1 MKILAVQNRMGIG
14 DMIIF
19 LPFIE
24 AIAKK
29 FDSSVSIL
37 VKENTK
43 SSEILKN
50 NPYIDKIIFLD
61 RNDRTKKGRHFGFR
75 GTLNLASDIQKYN
88 FDKVF
93 IFNSSLRF
101 RLIMKIAKIKDIYQY
116 KLFDKKKQNVIKTA
130 QDFLK
135 KSINLDVES
144 KPTISISPKDIN
156 EAFVKYNIV
165 KKNINILLG
174 IGGSGDTKR
183 VPAEKYIEFIKLCTN
198 NYDCKFFLATGKK
211 YEEQKIL
218 KKILN
223 SNFKNYCKA
232 LDDLTISETLPII
245 KNCNLAVC
253 NDTSF
258 SHLSAALEIETI
270 VLMTDSPLLYGSY
283 NPKMHP
289 IIPDGEKTVTHN
301 TLGKDKINPEK
312 IFNKMKEILKLS

>member
-29 FDSSVSIL
+29 FDSPVSIL

-43 SSEILKN
+43 PTEILKN
-50 NPYIDKIIFLD
+50 NSCIDKIIYLD
-61 RNDRTKKGRHFGFR
+61 RNDRTKEGRHFGFI

-116 KLFDKKKQNVIKTA
+116 KLFDKKKQNIIKAA
-130 QDFLK
+130 QVFLNR
-135 KSINLDVES
+135 SINLDVES
-144 KPTISISPKDIN
+144 KPIISISPKDIN

-198 NYDCKFFLATGKK
+198 NYECKFFLATGKK
-211 YEEQKIL
+211 YEEQEIL

-232 LDDLTISETLPII
+232 LDSLTISETLPII

-258 SHLSAALEIETI
+258 SHISAALAIETI

-289 IIPDGEKTVTHN
+289 IVPDGEKIVTHN

>member
-29 FDSSVSIL
+29 FASPVSIL

-50 NPYIDKIIFLD
+50 NSYIDKIISLD

-75 GTLNLASDIQKYN
+75 GALNLASDIQKYN

-116 KLFDKKKQNVIKTA
+116 KLFDKKKQNIIKAA

-135 KSINLDVES
+135 RSINLDVES

-183 VPAEKYIEFIKLCTN
+183 VPAEKYLEFIKLCTN
-198 NYDCKFFLATGKK
+198 SYECKFFLATGKK
-211 YEEQKIL
+211 FEEQKIL

-258 SHLSAALEIETI
+258 SHLSAALKIETI
-270 VLMTDSPLLYGSY
+270 VLMTDSPLLYGNYS
-283 NPKMHP
+283 PKMHP

>member
-29 FDSSVSIL
+29 FASPVSIL

-43 SSEILKN
+43 PTEILKN
-50 NPYIDKIIFLD
+50 NSYIDKIIYLD
-61 RNDRTKKGRHFGFR
+61 RNDSSKEGRHFGFI

-116 KLFDKKKQNVIKTA
+116 KLFDKKKQNIIKAA
-130 QDFLK
+130 QDFLNR
-135 KSINLDVES
+135 SINLDVES
-144 KPTISISPKDIN
+144 KPTISINPKDIN

-183 VPAEKYIEFIKLCTN
+183 VPAEKYIEFIKLCIN
-198 NYDCKFFLATGKK
+198 SYECKFFLATGKNF
-211 YEEQKIL
+211 EEQEIL

-223 SNFKNYCKA
+223 SNFNNYCKA

-258 SHLSAALEIETI
+258 SHLSAALAIETI

-312 IFNKMKEILKLS
+312 IFNKMKEILKLF

>member
-29 FDSSVSIL
+29 FDSPVSIL

-50 NPYIDKIIFLD
+50 NPYINKIIFLD
-61 RNDRTKKGRHFGFR
+61 RNDHAKKGRHFGFR

-116 KLFDKKKQNVIKTA
+116 KLFDKKKQNIIKTA

-135 KSINLDVES
+135 RSINLDVES

-156 EAFVKYNIV
+156 EAFLKYNIV

-198 NYDCKFFLATGKK
+198 NYECKFFLAAGKK
-211 YEEQKIL
+211 YEEQEIL

-223 SNFKNYCKA
+223 SSFKNYCKA

-283 NPKMHP
+283 SPKMHP

>member
-19 LPFIE
+19 LPYIE
-24 AIAKK
+24 AISKK
-29 FDSSVSIL
+29 FKNPVSIL
-37 VKENTK
+37 VKQNTK

-61 RNDRTKKGRHFGFR
+61 RNDHTKEGRHFGFI
-75 GTLNLASDIQKYN
+75 GTLNLTSDIQKYN

-101 RLIMKIAKIKDIYQY
+101 RIIMKIAKIKDIYQY
-116 KLFDKKKQNVIKTA
+116 KLFDKKKQNIIKAA

-144 KPTISISPKDIN
+144 KPEISISPKDVN
-156 EAFVKYNIV
+156 EAFLKYNIA

-198 NYDCKFFLATGKK
+198 NYECKFFLATGKK
-211 YEEQKIL
+211 YEEQEIL

-283 NPKMHP
+283 SPKMHP

>member
-1 MKILAVQNRMGIG
+1 MKIGSTSENKS
-14 DMIIF
+14 
-19 LPFIE
+19 IE
-24 AIAKK
+24 KRIAITPEVAKK
-29 FDSSVSIL
+29 YISLGIEVSLLKNYGSHIGIDDSLYSKIGVKIINDEKKLINNSDLILQLNLLCDENISFLNKNQSLIGVFDAYNNKKKI
-37 VKENTK
+37 
-43 SSEILKN
+43 EIL
-50 NPYIDKIIFLD
+50 
-61 RNDRTKKGRHFGFR
+61 T
-75 GTLNLASDIQKYN
+75 
-88 FDKVF
+88 
-93 IFNSSLRF
+93 
-101 RLIMKIAKIKDIYQY
+101 
-116 KLFDKKKQNVIKTA
+116 
-130 QDFLK
+130 
-135 KSINLDVES
+135 
-144 KPTISISPKDIN
+144 
-156 EAFVKYNIV
+156 

-183 VPAEKYIEFIKLCTN
+183 VAAEKYIEFIKLCTN
-198 NYDCKFFLATGKK
+198 NYECKFFLAAGKK
-211 YEEQKIL
+211 YEEQEIL
-218 KKILN
+218 KKIFN

-283 NPKMHP
+283 SPKMHP

>member
-29 FDSSVSIL
+29 FDSPVSIL

-50 NPYIDKIIFLD
+50 NPYINKIIFLD
-61 RNDRTKKGRHFGFR
+61 RNDHAKKGRHFGFR

-116 KLFDKKKQNVIKTA
+116 KLFDKKKQNIIKAA

-198 NYDCKFFLATGKK
+198 NYECKFFLATGKK
-211 YEEQKIL
+211 YEEQEIL

-283 NPKMHP
+283 SPKMHP

>member
-29 FDSSVSIL
+29 FDSPVCIL

-61 RNDRTKKGRHFGFR
+61 RNDHAKKGRHFGFR

-116 KLFDKKKQNVIKTA
+116 KLFDKKKQNIIKTA

-135 KSINLDVES
+135 RSINLDVES
-144 KPTISISPKDIN
+144 KPTISISPKNIN
-156 EAFVKYNIV
+156 EAFLKYNIV

-174 IGGSGDTKR
+174 VGGSGDTKR
-183 VPAEKYIEFIKLCTN
+183 VAAEKYIEFIKLCTN
-198 NYDCKFFLATGKK
+198 NYGCKFFLAAGKK
-211 YEEQKIL
+211 YEEQEIL
-218 KKILN
+218 KKI
-223 SNFKNYCKA
+223 
-232 LDDLTISETLPII
+232 
-245 KNCNLAVC
+245 
-253 NDTSF
+253 
-258 SHLSAALEIETI
+258 
-270 VLMTDSPLLYGSY
+270 
-283 NPKMHP
+283 
-289 IIPDGEKTVTHN
+289 
-301 TLGKDKINPEK
+301 
-312 IFNKMKEILKLS
+312 

>member
-24 AIAKK
+24 AISKK
-29 FDSSVSIL
+29 FDSPICIL
-37 VKENTK
+37 VKESTK

-61 RNDRTKKGRHFGFR
+61 RNDRAKKGRHFGFK

-116 KLFDKKKQNVIKTA
+116 KLFDKKKQNIIKAA

-135 KSINLDVES
+135 RSINLDVES
-144 KPTISISPKDIN
+144 KPAISISPKDIN
-156 EAFVKYNIV
+156 EAFLKYNIV

-183 VPAEKYIEFIKLCTN
+183 VAVEKYIEFIKLCTN
-198 NYDCKFFLATGKK
+198 NYECKFFLAAGKK
-211 YEEQKIL
+211 YEEQEIL

>member
-29 FDSSVSIL
+29 FDSPVSIL

-61 RNDRTKKGRHFGFR
+61 RNDHAKKGRHFGFR

-116 KLFDKKKQNVIKTA
+116 KLFDKKKQNIIKAA

-135 KSINLDVES
+135 RSVNLDVES
-144 KPTISISPKDIN
+144 KPAISISPKDIN
-156 EAFVKYNIV
+156 EAFLKYNIV

-183 VPAEKYIEFIKLCTN
+183 VSAEKYIEFIKLCTN
-198 NYDCKFFLATGKK
+198 NYECKFFLATGKK
-211 YEEQKIL
+211 YEEQEIL

-283 NPKMHP
+283 SPKMHP

>member
-29 FDSSVSIL
+29 FASPVSIL

-43 SSEILKN
+43 PTEILKN
-50 NPYIDKIIFLD
+50 NSYIDKIIYLD
-61 RNDRTKKGRHFGFR
+61 RNDRSKEGRHFGFI

-116 KLFDKKKQNVIKTA
+116 KLFDKKKQNIIKVA
-130 QDFLK
+130 QDFLN

-183 VPAEKYIEFIKLCTN
+183 VSAEKYIEFIKLCTN
-198 NYDCKFFLATGKK
+198 SYECKFFLATGKK
-211 YEEQKIL
+211 YEEQEIL

-232 LDDLTISETLPII
+232 LDNLTISETLPII

>member
-29 FDSSVSIL
+29 FNNSVSIL

-50 NPYIDKIIFLD
+50 NPYIDNIIFLD
-61 RNDRTKKGRHFGFR
+61 RNDRTKKGRHFGFS

-116 KLFDKKKQNVIKTA
+116 KLFDKKKQNIIKAA
-130 QDFLK
+130 QNFLY

-144 KPTISISPKDIN
+144 KPTISINPKDIN
-156 EAFVKYNIV
+156 EANVKYNIE

-174 IGGSGDTKR
+174 IGGSGNTKR

-198 NYDCKFFLATGKK
+198 SYKCKFFLATGKK
-211 YEEQKIL
+211 YEEQEIL

-258 SHLSAALEIETI
+258 SHLSAALGIETI

-283 NPKMHP
+283 SPKMHP

>member
-29 FDSSVSIL
+29 FASPVSIL
-37 VKENTK
+37 VKQNTK

-50 NPYIDKIIFLD
+50 NSCIDKIIFLD
-61 RNDRTKKGRHFGFR
+61 RNDRTKEGRHFGFI
-75 GTLNLASDIQKYN
+75 GTLNLTSDIQKYN

-116 KLFDKKKQNVIKTA
+116 KLFDKKKQNVIKAA

-156 EAFVKYNIV
+156 EASVKYNIV

-183 VPAEKYIEFIKLCTN
+183 VPAEKYLEFIKFCVN
-198 NYDCKFFLATGKK
+198 SYECKFFLATGKNF
-211 YEEQKIL
+211 EEQEIL

-223 SNFKNYCKA
+223 SNFNNYCKA
-232 LDDLTISETLPII
+232 LDDLTISEILPII

-270 VLMTDSPLLYGSY
+270 VLMTDSPLLYGNYS
-283 NPKMHP
+283 PKMHP

>member
-29 FDSSVSIL
+29 FASPVSIL

-50 NPYIDKIIFLD
+50 NPYINKIIFLD

-116 KLFDKKKQNVIKTA
+116 KLFYKKKQNIIKAA

-135 KSINLDVES
+135 RSINLDVES

-156 EAFVKYNIV
+156 EAFLKYNIV

-183 VPAEKYIEFIKLCTN
+183 VAAEKYIEFIKLCTN
-198 NYDCKFFLATGKK
+198 NYECKFFLAAGKK
-211 YEEQKIL
+211 YEEQEIL

-232 LDDLTISETLPII
+232 LDDLTISET
-245 KNCNLAVC
+245 
-253 NDTSF
+253 
-258 SHLSAALEIETI
+258 
-270 VLMTDSPLLYGSY
+270 
-283 NPKMHP
+283 
-289 IIPDGEKTVTHN
+289 
-301 TLGKDKINPEK
+301 
-312 IFNKMKEILKLS
+312 

>member
-29 FDSSVSIL
+29 FASPVSIL

-43 SSEILKN
+43 PTEILKK
-50 NPYIDKIIFLD
+50 NPYIDKIIYLD
-61 RNDRTKKGRHFGFR
+61 RNDRSKEGRHFGFI

-116 KLFDKKKQNVIKTA
+116 KLFDKKKQNIIKVA
-130 QDFLK
+130 QDFLN

-156 EAFVKYNIV
+156 EASVKYNIV

-258 SHLSAALEIETI
+258 SHLSAALSIETI

>member
-29 FDSSVSIL
+29 FDSPVSIL

-61 RNDRTKKGRHFGFR
+61 RNDRAKKGRHFGFR

-116 KLFDKKKQNVIKTA
+116 KLFDKKKQNIIKAA

-135 KSINLDVES
+135 RSINLDVES

-198 NYDCKFFLATGKK
+198 NYECKFFLAAGKK
-211 YEEQKIL
+211 YEEQEIL

-283 NPKMHP
+283 SPKMHP

>member
-24 AIAKK
+24 AVAKK
-29 FDSSVSIL
+29 FASPVSIL

-50 NPYIDKIIFLD
+50 NSYIDKIISLD

-75 GTLNLASDIQKYN
+75 GALNLASDIQKYN

-116 KLFDKKKQNVIKTA
+116 KLFDKKKQNIIKVA

-198 NYDCKFFLATGKK
+198 NYECKFFLATGKK
-211 YEEQKIL
+211 YEEQEIL

-283 NPKMHP
+283 SPKMHP

>member
-29 FDSSVSIL
+29 FASPVSIL

-43 SSEILKN
+43 PTEILKN
-50 NPYIDKIIFLD
+50 NSYIDKIIYLD
-61 RNDRTKKGRHFGFR
+61 RNDRSKEGRHFGFI

-116 KLFDKKKQNVIKTA
+116 KLFDKKKQNIIKAA

-135 KSINLDVES
+135 RSINLDVES

-156 EAFVKYNIV
+156 EAFLKYNIV

-183 VPAEKYIEFIKLCTN
+183 VPAEKYLEFIKLCIN
-198 NYDCKFFLATGKK
+198 NYECKFFLATGKK
-211 YEEQKIL
+211 IEEQEIL

-283 NPKMHP
+283 SPKMHP

>member
-29 FDSSVSIL
+29 FASPVSIL

-43 SSEILKN
+43 PTEILKK
-50 NPYIDKIIFLD
+50 NPYIDKIIYLD
-61 RNDRTKKGRHFGFR
+61 RNDRSKEGRHFGFIC
-75 GTLNLASDIQKYN
+75 TLNLASDIQKYN

-101 RLIMKIAKIKDIYQY
+101 RFIMKIAKIKDIYQY
-116 KLFDKKKQNVIKTA
+116 KLFDKKKQNIIKAA
-130 QDFLK
+130 QNFLN

-144 KPTISISPKDIN
+144 KPIILINPKDVN
-156 EAFVKYNIV
+156 EALLKYNIV

-198 NYDCKFFLATGKK
+198 NYECKFFLATGKK
-211 YEEQKIL
+211 YEEQEIL

-223 SNFKNYCKA
+223 SNFKNYCIA
-232 LDDLTISETLPII
+232 LDNLTISETLPII
-245 KNCNLAVC
+245 KNCNLAIC

-258 SHLSAALEIETI
+258 SHLSAALAIETI

-283 NPKMHP
+283 SPKMHP

-301 TLGKDKINPEK
+301 TLGKNKINPVK
-312 IFNKMKEILKLS
+312 IFDKMKEILKLS

>member
-29 FDSSVSIL
+29 FASPVSIL

-43 SSEILKN
+43 PTEILKN
-50 NPYIDKIIFLD
+50 NSYIDNIIYLD
-61 RNDRTKKGRHFGFR
+61 RNDRTKEGRHFGFI

-116 KLFDKKKQNVIKTA
+116 KLFDKKKQNIIKAA
-130 QDFLK
+130 QNFLK

-144 KPTISISPKDIN
+144 KPTILINQKNTN
-156 EAFVKYNIV
+156 EAFFKYNIE
-165 KKNINILLG
+165 KKDINILLG

-183 VPAEKYIEFIKLCTN
+183 VSAEKYLEFIKLCTN
-198 NYDCKFFLATGKK
+198 NYECKFFLATGKK
-211 YEEQKIL
+211 YEEQEIL

-232 LDDLTISETLPII
+232 LDDLTISETFPII

-258 SHLSAALEIETI
+258 SHLFAALEIETI

-283 NPKMHP
+283 SPKMHP

-301 TLGKDKINPEK
+301 TSGKNKINPEK
-312 IFNKMKEILKLS
+312 IFSKMKEILKLS

>member
-29 FDSSVSIL
+29 FDSPVSIL

-50 NPYIDKIIFLD
+50 NPHINEIIFLD
-61 RNDRTKKGRHFGFR
+61 RNDHAKKGRHFGFR

-116 KLFDKKKQNVIKTA
+116 KLFDKKKQNIIKAA

-156 EAFVKYNIV
+156 EAFLKYNIV

-183 VPAEKYIEFIKLCTN
+183 VTAEKYIEFIKLCTN
-198 NYDCKFFLATGKK
+198 NYECKFFLAAGKK
-211 YEEQKIL
+211 YEEQEIL

-283 NPKMHP
+283 SPKMHP

>member
-29 FDSSVSIL
+29 FASPVSIL

-43 SSEILKN
+43 PTEILKN
-50 NPYIDKIIFLD
+50 NSYIDKIIYLD
-61 RNDRTKKGRHFGFR
+61 RNDRSKEGRHFGFI

-116 KLFDKKKQNVIKTA
+116 KLFDKKKQNIIKVA
-130 QDFLK
+130 QDFLN

-144 KPTISISPKDIN
+144 KPTISISPKEIN
-156 EAFVKYNIV
+156 DAFVKYNIV

-198 NYDCKFFLATGKK
+198 NYECKFFLATGKK
-211 YEEQKIL
+211 YEEQEIL

-232 LDDLTISETLPII
+232 LDNLTISETLPII

-258 SHLSAALEIETI
+258 SHLSAALSIETI

-312 IFNKMKEILKLS
+312 IFNKMKEILKLF

>member
-29 FDSSVSIL
+29 FTSSVSIL

-50 NPYIDKIIFLD
+50 NPHINEIIFLD
-61 RNDRTKKGRHFGFR
+61 RNDHAKKGKHFGFR

-116 KLFDKKKQNVIKTA
+116 KLFDKKKQNIIKAA
-130 QDFLK
+130 QDFLNR
-135 KSINLDVES
+135 SINLDVES

-156 EAFVKYNIV
+156 EAFLKYNIV

-183 VPAEKYIEFIKLCTN
+183 VAAEKYIEFIKLCTN
-198 NYDCKFFLATGKK
+198 NYECKFFLAAGKK
-211 YEEQKIL
+211 YEEQEIL

-283 NPKMHP
+283 SPKMHP

>member
-29 FDSSVSIL
+29 FDSPVSIL

-116 KLFDKKKQNVIKTA
+116 KLFDKKKQNIIKAA

-135 KSINLDVES
+135 RSINLDVES

-156 EAFVKYNIV
+156 EAFLKYNIV

-198 NYDCKFFLATGKK
+198 NYECKFFLATGKK
-211 YEEQKIL
+211 YEEQEIL

-283 NPKMHP
+283 SPKMHP

>member
-29 FDSSVSIL
+29 FDSPVSIL

-50 NPYIDKIIFLD
+50 NPHINEIIFLD
-61 RNDRTKKGRHFGFR
+61 RNDHAKKGRHFGFR

-116 KLFDKKKQNVIKTA
+116 KLFDKKKQNIIKAA

-135 KSINLDVES
+135 RSINLDVES
-144 KPTISISPKDIN
+144 KPAISISPKDIN
-156 EAFVKYNIV
+156 EAFLKYNIV

-198 NYDCKFFLATGKK
+198 NYECKFFLAAGKK
-211 YEEQKIL
+211 YEEQEIL

-283 NPKMHP
+283 SPKMHP

>member
-29 FDSSVSIL
+29 FASPVSIL

-43 SSEILKN
+43 PTEILKN
-50 NPYIDKIIFLD
+50 NPYIDKIIYLD
-61 RNDRTKKGRHFGFR
+61 RNDRSKEGRHFGFI

-116 KLFDKKKQNVIKTA
+116 KLFDKKKQNIIKAA
-130 QDFLK
+130 QDFLN

-144 KPTISISPKDIN
+144 KPTISISPKNIN
-156 EAFVKYNIV
+156 EAFVKYKIV

-198 NYDCKFFLATGKK
+198 SYECKFFLATGKK
-211 YEEQKIL
+211 YEEQEIL

-232 LDDLTISETLPII
+232 LDNLTISETLPII
-245 KNCNLAVC
+245 KNCNISVC

-283 NPKMHP
+283 SPKMHP

>member
-61 RNDRTKKGRHFGFR
+61 RNDHAKKGRHFGFR

-116 KLFDKKKQNVIKTA
+116 KLFDKKKQNIIKAA
-130 QDFLK
+130 QNFLN
-135 KSINLDVES
+135 KSVNLDVES
-144 KPTISISPKDIN
+144 KPIISISPKDIN

-198 NYDCKFFLATGKK
+198 SYECKFFLATGKK
-211 YEEQKIL
+211 YEEQEIL

-283 NPKMHP
+283 SPKMHP

>member
-1 MKILAVQNRMGIG
+1 
-14 DMIIF
+14 
-19 LPFIE
+19 
-24 AIAKK
+24 
-29 FDSSVSIL
+29 
-37 VKENTK
+37 
-43 SSEILKN
+43 
-50 NPYIDKIIFLD
+50 
-61 RNDRTKKGRHFGFR
+61 
-75 GTLNLASDIQKYN
+75 
-88 FDKVF
+88 
-93 IFNSSLRF
+93 
-101 RLIMKIAKIKDIYQY
+101 MKIAKIKDIYQY
-116 KLFDKKKQNVIKTA
+116 KLFDKKKQNIIKAA

-135 KSINLDVES
+135 RSISLDVES
-144 KPTISISPKDIN
+144 KPAISISPKDIN
-156 EAFVKYNIV
+156 EAFLKYNIV

-183 VPAEKYIEFIKLCTN
+183 VAAEKYIEFIKLCTN
-198 NYDCKFFLATGKK
+198 NYECKFFLAAGKK
-211 YEEQKIL
+211 YEEQEIL

>member
-29 FDSSVSIL
+29 FASPVSIL

-43 SSEILKN
+43 PTEILKN
-50 NPYIDKIIFLD
+50 NSYIDKIIYLD
-61 RNDRTKKGRHFGFR
+61 RNDRSKKGRHFGFS

-116 KLFDKKKQNVIKTA
+116 KLFDKKKQNIIKAA
-130 QDFLK
+130 QDFLN

-198 NYDCKFFLATGKK
+198 NYECKFFLATGKK
-211 YEEQKIL
+211 YEEQEIL

-283 NPKMHP
+283 SPKMHP

>member
-29 FDSSVSIL
+29 FDIPVSIL

-43 SSEILKN
+43 PTEILKN
-50 NPYIDKIIFLD
+50 NSYIDKIIYLD
-61 RNDRTKKGRHFGFR
+61 RNDRSKEGRHFGFI

-116 KLFDKKKQNVIKTA
+116 KLFDKKKQNIIKAA

-135 KSINLDVES
+135 RSINLDVES
-144 KPTISISPKDIN
+144 KPAISISPKDIN
-156 EAFVKYNIV
+156 EAFLKYNIV

-198 NYDCKFFLATGKK
+198 NYGCKFFLAAGKK
-211 YEEQKIL
+211 YEEQEIL

-232 LDDLTISETLPII
+232 LDDLTISETFPII

-283 NPKMHP
+283 SPKMHP

>member
-24 AIAKK
+24 TIAKK
-29 FDSSVSIL
+29 FASPVSIL

-50 NPYIDKIIFLD
+50 NSYIDKIISLD

-75 GTLNLASDIQKYN
+75 GALNLASDIQKYN

-116 KLFDKKKQNVIKTA
+116 KLFDKKKQNIIKAA
-130 QDFLK
+130 QVFLK

-144 KPTISISPKDIN
+144 KPTILINPKDIN
-156 EAFVKYNIV
+156 EASIKYNIV

-183 VPAEKYIEFIKLCTN
+183 VSAEKYLEFIKLCVK
-198 NYDCKFFLATGKK
+198 NYECKFFLATGKNF
-211 YEEQKIL
+211 EEQEIL

-223 SNFKNYCKA
+223 SNFNNYCKA

-270 VLMTDSPLLYGSY
+270 VLMTDSPLLYGNY

-289 IIPDGEKTVTHN
+289 IMPDGEKTVTHN
-301 TLGKDKINPEK
+301 TLGKDKINPDK
-312 IFNKMKEILKLS
+312 IFDKMKEILNLS

>member
-29 FDSSVSIL
+29 FDSPVSIL

-61 RNDRTKKGRHFGFR
+61 RNDRAKKGRHFGFK

-116 KLFDKKKQNVIKTA
+116 KLFDKKKQNIIKAA

-135 KSINLDVES
+135 RSINLDVES

-198 NYDCKFFLATGKK
+198 NYECKFFLATGKK
-211 YEEQKIL
+211 YEEQEIL

-283 NPKMHP
+283 SPKMHP